1 MGSDNGIRGEVAMKL
16 CRYDEDRLGVVRGDM
31 VHDISAVQDEIRAQ
45 ARYDMRGDAVIAALP
60 EWRARMDAAADKARG
75 VPVSSVKLLPPVAR
89 PTKVMAAPINYEA
102 HIAEMAAQP
111 HVTGEATGA
120 KRPPGIQNQGIF
132 LKANSA
138 LVGPAEGVAIRFP
151 DRRNDH
157 EVEFC
162 LIIGKQGSRVKR
174 DEALDYIAGYT
185 LGLDMTVR
193 GVEDRSFRKSCD
205 GYAPL
210 GPWMVTADEIA
221 DPNNVPFTVH
231 LNGKLQQDAHTKD
244 LIFDVQRLIEFA
256 TEFYTI
262 YPGDVLF
269 TGSPPGVS
277 EIKPG
282 DVMHCACSLIGE
294 MDVHVRAAE

>member
-1 MGSDNGIRGEVAMKL
+1 MKI
-16 CRYDEDRLGVVRGDM
+16 CRYDEDRLGVVIGDM
-31 VHDISAVQDEIRAQ
+31 VHDVSAVQDEIRAG

-60 EWRARMDAAADKARG
+60 EWHDRLEDAASKAPG
-75 VPVSSVKLLPPVAR
+75 QPVSEVRLLPPVAR
-89 PTKVMAAPINYEA
+89 PTKVMAAPVNYQA
-102 HIAEMAAQP
+102 HIAEMRAQP
-111 HVTGEATGA
+111 HVTGEDKGPT
-120 KRPPGIQNQGIF
+120 RPPGIQNQGIF

-138 LVGPAEGVAIRFP
+138 LTGPAEGVAIRFP

-162 LIIGKQGSRVKR
+162 IIIGKQGSRIKR
-174 DEALDYIAGYT
+174 DDALDYIAGYT

-231 LNGKLQQDAHTKD
+231 LNGNLQQDAHTKD
-244 LIFDVQRLIEFA
+244 MIFDVQRLIEFA
-256 TEFYTI
+256 SEFYTI
-262 YPGDVLF
+262 YPGDILF

-277 EIKPG
+277 QVQPG
-282 DVMHCACSLIGE
+282 DVMHCACGLIGE
-294 MDVHVRAAE
+294 MKVTVRAAE

>member
-1 MGSDNGIRGEVAMKL
+1 MKL
-16 CRYDEDRLGVVRGDM
+16 CRFDEDRLGVVVGDM
-31 VHDISAVQDEIRAQ
+31 IHDITDIQTEIRNA

-60 EWRARMDAAADKARG
+60 KYRSRMEAAAAKAPGRK
-75 VPVSSVKLLPPVAR
+75 VSQVALLPPVAR
-89 PTKVMAAPINYEA
+89 PTKVMAAPVNYAA
-102 HIAEMAAQP
+102 HVAEMKAQP
-111 HVTGEATGA
+111 HVTGEDKGPT
-120 KRPPGIQNQGIF
+120 RPPGIQNQGIF

-157 EVEFC
+157 EVEFV
-162 LIIGKQGSRVKR
+162 IVIGKQGSRVKR
-174 DEALDYIAGYT
+174 ADALDYIAGYT

-210 GPWMVTADEIA
+210 GPYFVTADEIP
-221 DPNNVPFTVH
+221 DPNNVDFTVH

-244 LIFDVQRLIEFA
+244 LIFDIERLIEFA
-256 TEFYTI
+256 SEFYTI
-262 YPGDVLF
+262 YPGDILF

-277 EIKPG
+277 EVHPG
-282 DVMHCACSLIGE
+282 DVMHCACPLIGE
-294 MDVHVRAAE
+294 MDVKVRAAE

>member
-1 MGSDNGIRGEVAMKL
+1 MKL
-16 CRYDEDRLGVVRGDM
+16 CRYNEDRLGVVRGDTI
-31 VHDISAVQDEIRAQ
+31 HDISAIQDEIRSK

-60 EWRARMDAAADKARG
+60 EYRDRMEKAADGAKG
-75 VPVSSVKLLPPVAR
+75 VPVSSVDLLPPVAR
-89 PTKVMAAPINYEA
+89 PSKVMAAPVNYAA
-102 HIAEMAAQP
+102 HVAEMAAQP
-111 HVTGEATGA
+111 HVTGETGGA
-120 KRPPGIQNQGIF
+120 KRPSGIQNQGIF
-132 LKANSA
+132 LKSNSA
-138 LVGPAEGVAIRFP
+138 LVGPGEGVAIRFP

-162 LIIGKQGSRVKR
+162 LIIGKQGSRVKKA
-174 DEALDYIAGYT
+174 DALDYIAGYT

-210 GPWMVTADEIA
+210 GPWMVTADEIP
-221 DPNNVPFTVH
+221 DPNNVDFTVH

-244 LIFDVQRLIEFA
+244 LIFDVQRLVEFA

-262 YPGDVLF
+262 YPGDILF

-277 EIKPG
+277 EVKPG
-282 DVMHCACSLIGE
+282 DVMHCACNLIGE
-294 MDVHVRAAE
+294 MGVKVRAAE

>member
-1 MGSDNGIRGEVAMKL
+1 MKI

-31 VHDISAVQDEIRAQ
+31 VHDVSAVQDEIRAG

-60 EWRARMDAAADKARG
+60 EWRDRLEAAADKAPGRPMSE
-75 VPVSSVKLLPPVAR
+75 VTLLPPVAR
-89 PTKVMAAPINYEA
+89 PSKVMAAPVNYQA
-102 HIAEMAAQP
+102 HVAEMAAQP
-111 HVTGEATGA
+111 HVTGEDKGPS
-120 KRPPGIQNQGIF
+120 RPSGIQNQGIF

-138 LVGPAEGVAIRFP
+138 MVGPAEGVAIRFP

-157 EVEFC
+157 EVEFV
-162 LIIGKQGSRVKR
+162 IIVGKQGSHIKR
-174 DEALDYIAGYT
+174 DDALDYIAGYT

-193 GVEDRSFRKSCD
+193 GIEDRSFRKSCD

-210 GPWMVTADEIA
+210 GPCMVTADEIP

-231 LNGKLQQDAHTKD
+231 LNGKLQQDAHTRD
-244 LIFDVQRLIEFA
+244 MIFDIQRLIEFA
-256 TEFYTI
+256 SEFYTI

-277 EIKPG
+277 EVKPG
-282 DVMHCACSLIGE
+282 DVMHCACDLIGE
-294 MDVHVRAAE
+294 MTVTVRAAE

>member
-1 MGSDNGIRGEVAMKL
+1 MKI
-16 CRYDEDRLGVVRGDM
+16 CRFDEDRLGVVKGDM
-31 VHDISAVQDEIRAQ
+31 VHDVSAVQDEIRAG

-60 EWRARMDAAADKARG
+60 EWRDRLEAAAEKAPGRPMSE
-75 VPVSSVKLLPPVAR
+75 VRLLPPVAR
-89 PTKVMAAPINYEA
+89 PSKVMAAPINYQA
-102 HIAEMAAQP
+102 HVAEMAAQP
-111 HVTGEATGA
+111 HVTGEDKGPQ
-120 KRPPGIQNQGIF
+120 RPAGIQNQGIF

-138 LVGPAEGVAIRFP
+138 MVGPAEGVAIRFP

-157 EVEFC
+157 EVEFVI
-162 LIIGKQGSRVKR
+162 IIGKQGSRIKR
-174 DEALDYIAGYT
+174 DDAMDYIAGYT

-210 GPWMVTADEIA
+210 GPCMVTADEIPE
-221 DPNNVPFTVH
+221 PNNVPFTVH

-244 LIFDVQRLIEFA
+244 MIFDVPRLIEFA
-256 TEFYTI
+256 SEFYTI

-277 EIKPG
+277 QVQPG
-282 DVMHCACSLIGE
+282 DVMHCACDLIGE
-294 MDVHVRAAE
+294 MDVTVRGAE

>member
-1 MGSDNGIRGEVAMKL
+1 MKL
-16 CRYDEDRLGVVRGDM
+16 CRYDEDRLGVVIGDM
-31 VHDISAVQDEIRAQ
+31 IHDVTAAQDEIRAA

-60 EWRARMDAAADKARG
+60 EWRGRIEEMAAKAAG

-89 PTKVMAAPINYEA
+89 PSKIMAAPINYEA
-102 HIAEMAAQP
+102 HIAEMKAQP
-111 HVTGEATGA
+111 HVTGEDKGPT
-120 KRPPGIQNQGIF
+120 RPAGIQNQGIF

-138 LVGPAEGVAIRFP
+138 VVGPAEGVAIRFP

-157 EVEFC
+157 EVEFVI
-162 LIIGKQGSRVKR
+162 IIGKQGSRIKR
-174 DEALDYIAGYT
+174 EDAMDYIAGYT

-210 GPWMVTADEIA
+210 GPWMVTADEIP
-221 DPNNVPFTVH
+221 DPDNVPFTVH

-244 LIFDVQRLIEFA
+244 LIFDIRRLIEFA
-256 TEFYTI
+256 SEFYTI

-277 EIKPG
+277 EVHPG
-282 DVMHCACSLIGE
+282 DVMHCACDLIGE
-294 MDVHVRAAE
+294 MDVAVRAAE